1 MIRFGGSTSNEE
13 QEELTSGWL
22 LSEVIRNLQNLP
34 ENKKNE
40 KLIPVSLST

>member
-1 MIRFGGSTSNEE
+1 MIRFGGAISNEE

>member
-1 MIRFGGSTSNEE
+1 MIRFGGTISNEE